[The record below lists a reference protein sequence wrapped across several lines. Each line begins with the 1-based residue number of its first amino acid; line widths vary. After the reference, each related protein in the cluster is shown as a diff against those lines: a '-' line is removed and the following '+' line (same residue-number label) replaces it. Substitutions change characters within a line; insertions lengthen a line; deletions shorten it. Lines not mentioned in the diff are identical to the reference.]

1 MLKIF
6 GTKKFF
12 GTRFVASFT
21 RRLVFS
27 PNNEANKF
35 IYLFII
41 ASKKDIKKETNSLF
55 SHFSLFSTS
64 SSVFFYVH
72 SIPSFYF
79 TPFIRQSIVDDDD
92 DGVAT
97 LPSLFRNSWTS
108 TFIRWSKFPACILL
122 WLKFADFY
130 AVLKCILMLHVGR
143 MARGTRRSSKK
154 ISKKVSLSL
163 SLFSKEY
170 IYSIFYKF
178 LFSFRCRTY
187 D

>member
-55 SHFSLFSTS
+55 SHFSSILNLFLGLLL
-64 SSVFFYVH
+64 
-72 SIPSFYF
+72 
-79 TPFIRQSIVDDDD
+79 R
-92 DGVAT
+92 
-97 LPSLFRNSWTS
+97 
-108 TFIRWSKFPACILL
+108 TFHPILL
-122 WLKFADFY
+122 LHPFYPTVDRRRRRRDASKSLPQLVDVDFHPM
-130 AVLKCILMLHVGR
+130 I
-143 MARGTRRSSKK
+143 
-154 ISKKVSLSL
+154 KVSRL
-163 SLFSKEY
+163 Y
-170 IYSIFYKF
+170 IVMIKVRGF
-178 LFSFRCRTY
+178 LRGS
-187 D
+187 